1 MVVHPGRPAVLLMEP
16 TGALALTVGYRSIVA
31 NLEPSIDPHMMQSTA
46 YWLRTVIAGPRR
58 PLS

>member
-1 MVVHPGRPAVLLMEP
+1 MEP